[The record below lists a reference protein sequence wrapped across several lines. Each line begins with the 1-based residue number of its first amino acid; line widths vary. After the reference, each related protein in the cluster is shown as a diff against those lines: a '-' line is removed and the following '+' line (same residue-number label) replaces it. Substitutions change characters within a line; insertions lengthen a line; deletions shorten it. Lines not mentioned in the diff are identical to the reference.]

1 MQTSDEQ
8 TDEDVTVL
16 VVIYVNVKGRK
27 NWIGNRDAKM
37 ANIQGKVQKPFYFNK
52 TFFLET

>member
-27 NWIGNRDAKM
+27 NWIGNGDAKM
-37 ANIQGKVQKPFYFNK
+37 ATIQGKVQKPFIFIVSQ
-52 TFFLET
+52 